1 MDFIRD
7 GAQHVKVG
15 IAYLQE
21 NAWYIVVML
30 GVWYYVKTN
39 RKFAEFL
46 RIDYDP
52 VCSTTAMV
60 SRSNRD

>member
-1 MDFIRD
+1 MYFLRD

-15 IAYLQE
+15 IAFLQE
-21 NAWYIVVML
+21 NAWYIVIML

-46 RIDYDP
+46 RIG
-52 VCSTTAMV
+52 
-60 SRSNRD
+60 